1 MIGQNMGE
9 IYYDC
14 IRKIKSK
21 GEVIDAGSGGQ
32 TLEITN
38 QQVTLNNPSLLGIQD
53 PSRKWN
59 EDYAIAEF
67 LWYLGRDPN
76 VGVMNE
82 YASIWGK
89 IKDEKGEV
97 ESNYGEYIFSNQ
109 WYWIVNELEADPFSR
124 RAVISIYKNE
134 HKFKNDFDHPCTMY
148 IQFLI
153 RNHKLHLIWN
163 MRSCDLIYG
172 LCNDMFCAA
181 LILQLMTNEFR
192 ESDNLHIDE
201 GSVSF
206 NIGSLHVYEKHWPMI
221 FKAKKFWGTPHKVR
235 GQSYHLTRKLTQSQL
250 RLDDMAIYGYM
261 SKEQCDAK
269 INQFN
274 KTHIKGYL

>member
-9 IYYDC
+9 IYYNC
-14 IRKIKSK
+14 ARNIRAN
-21 GEVIDAGSGGQ
+21 GEVIDAGMGGK
-32 TLEITN
+32 TLEIIN
-38 QQVTLNNPSLLGIQD
+38 QQITLANPCLLGITD

-67 LWYLGRDPN
+67 LWYIGRDRK
-76 VGVMNE
+76 VGVMDQF
-82 YASIWGK
+82 ASIWGK
-89 IKDEKGEV
+89 IKDDKGEV
-97 ESNYGEYIFSNQ
+97 ESNYGEYIFGNQ
-109 WYWIVNELEADPFSR
+109 WFWIVNELEADIHSR
-124 RAVISIYKNE
+124 RAVIPIHE
-134 HKFKNDFDHPCTMY
+134 LIHKFKNDFDHPCTMY

-153 RNHKLHLIWN
+153 RDYKLHLIWN

-181 LILQLMTNEFR
+181 LILQLMNNELKDGDYLI
-192 ESDNLHIDE
+192 EL

-221 FKAKKFWGTPHKVR
+221 FEAKQNNTR
-235 GQSYHLTRKLTQSQL
+235 GNSYELSNTLVQTEIRS
-250 RLDDMAIYGYM
+250 DDFAIYGYM
-261 SKEQCDAK
+261 SKEQCYTK
-269 INQFN
+269 ISQFN

>member
-9 IYYDC
+9 IYYNC
-14 IRKIKSK
+14 ASKIRSE

-38 QQVTLNNPSLLGIQD
+38 QQITLSDSSLLGIQD

-67 LWYLGRDPN
+67 LWYIGRDRS
-76 VGVMNE
+76 VGSMGDF
-82 YASIWGK
+82 ASIWK
-89 IKDEKGEV
+89 RIKDTKGEV
-97 ESNYGEYIFSNQ
+97 ESNYGEYIFGNQ
-109 WYWIVNELEADPFSR
+109 WFWVVNELEADPCSR
-124 RAVISIYKNE
+124 RAVIPIYE
-134 HKFKNDFDHPCTMY
+134 SQHKFKNDLDHPCTMY

-181 LILQLMTNEFR
+181 LILQLMNNEFK
-192 ESDNLHIDE
+192 ESDHLDVDA

-221 FKAKKFWGTPHKVR
+221 FKAKKFWGNPNKVR
-235 GQSYHLTRKLTQSQL
+235 GQSYHLTKNLTQTKIRS
-250 RLDDMAIYGYM
+250 DEMGIYGHM
-261 SKEQCDAK
+261 FKGQCDAK

-274 KTHIKGYL
+274 RTHIKGYL